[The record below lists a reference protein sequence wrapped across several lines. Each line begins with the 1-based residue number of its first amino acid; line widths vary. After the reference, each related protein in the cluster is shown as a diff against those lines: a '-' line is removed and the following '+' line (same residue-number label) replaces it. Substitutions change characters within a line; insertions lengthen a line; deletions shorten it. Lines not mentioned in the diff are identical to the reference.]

1 MAKFSSKDSTVVALI
16 FRPLIHFGLIFVC
29 GARWTSTASFFCM
42 WIPCWPCTVCWK
54 DCSSIELFW
63 HPRQKSVTNVFIF
76 AFSVLSIDLY
86 VCPYDTTIVTTVLI
100 IIPLFS
106 SVQSLS
112 LVWLFATPWIAYPC
126 SKFWNQQLWILS
138 SLFFSVIVL
147 ALLGPHMNFKISSS
161 ISAKK
166 TAKYL
171 TRVVL
176 SL

>member
-16 FRPLIHFGLIFVC
+16 FRSLIHFGLIFVC
-29 GARWTSTASFFCM
+29 GVRCTSTASFFCM
-42 WIPCWPCTVCWK
+42 WIPCCPAQSVEET
-54 DCSSIELFW
+54 ILLFYCFDILVRNQSQMCLFL
-63 HPRQKSVTNVFIF
+63 HSQFY
-76 AFSVLSIDLY
+76 SIDLY
-86 VCPYDTTIVTTVLI
+86 VCPYDTTIVSTVLI

-106 SVQSLS
+106 SGQSLS
-112 LVWLFATPWIAYPC
+112 RVWLFATPWIAYPC
-126 SKFWNQQLWILS
+126 KFWNQQLWILS

-166 TAKYL
+166 SAKYL

-176 SL
+176 SP